1 MAKVQSFADKV
12 KKKSVVETAKV
23 IKLVYSYQSS
33 ENGTWR
39 FAEKFIK
46 VPPGE
51 DESKIIDEEIKS
63 GKAILEQ
70 N

>member
-12 KKKSVVETAKV
+12 KKKSAAEAAKV
-23 IKLVYSYQSS
+23 IKLVFSYRSS
-33 ENGTWR
+33 DNGSYR

-46 VPPGE
+46 VAQDE
-51 DESKIIDEEIKS
+51 DENKVIEEEIKS
-63 GKAILEQ
+63 GKTLMEQ

>member
-12 KKKSVVETAKV
+12 KKKSAAEAAKV
-23 IKLVYSYQSS
+23 IKLVFSYQSS
-33 ENGTWR
+33 DNGSYR

-46 VPPGE
+46 VAPDQDENKVIE
-51 DESKIIDEEIKS
+51 DEIKS
-63 GKAILEQ
+63 GKTLMEQ